1 MAHKHRLGHNR
12 PVSLDARRVLIFRDV
27 ARAGSISAA
36 ARELGWTQPAVSQH
50 LGRLERDA
58 GTPLLLRGAGGVT
71 LTESGRALLLRADV
85 IAAELHTA
93 DEELAAY
100 AQLRG
105 GRVRLVAF
113 PSAAAT
119 VVPDAISALADRHPE
134 ITVGLAEAEPPEA
147 VSALLAG
154 DADLAV
160 VFGYDGPPAGLG
172 PLVWRPLTDEAVG
185 LVVPRASTAPTGLV
199 ELADAEWIGGC
210 VRCRVHLVECC
221 ARAGFA
227 PRLRH
232 TTDDYVVVQNLV
244 ARGLGVTVLPA
255 SALTAYRHPEV
266 QVVDLPELGRRHLGL
281 VHRPGA
287 DAVPATR
294 ALVAELLHGEPAPTC
309 GRRPAEH
316 LPASESARG

>member
-1 MAHKHRLGHNR
+1 MA
-12 PVSLDARRVLIFRDV
+12 LDPRRVLLFRDV
-27 ARAGSISAA
+27 VRAGSISAA
-36 ARELGWTQPAVSQH
+36 ARDLGWTQPAVSQH
-50 LGRLERDA
+50 LSRLERDA
-58 GTPLLLRGAGGVT
+58 GGPLLLRGPGGVT
-71 LTESGRALLLRADV
+71 PTEAGEWLLRRADV

-93 DEELAAY
+93 DEELAAH

-113 PSAAAT
+113 PSASAT
-119 VVPDAISALADRHPE
+119 VVPEAIAALAADHPE
-134 ITVGLAEAEPPEA
+134 VTVGLEAAEPPEA
-147 VSALLAG
+147 LAAVAAG

-160 VFGYDGPPAGLG
+160 VFGYDGPPADLG
-172 PLVWRPLTDEAVG
+172 RLVWHPLADEGVG
-185 LVVPRASTAPTGLV
+185 LVVPLGESSPSGLA

-221 ARAGFA
+221 ERAGFT

-255 SALTAYRHPEV
+255 SALAAYRHPGV
-266 QVVDLPELGRRHLGL
+266 QVVALAELGRRHLGL
-281 VHRPGA
+281 AHRPGA

-294 ALVAELLHGEPAPTC
+294 ALMGELVRSA
-309 GRRPAEH
+309 
-316 LPASESARG
+316 SARLPGSGHDSH

>member
-1 MAHKHRLGHNR
+1 MA
-12 PVSLDARRVLIFRDV
+12 LDARRVLIFRDV

-36 ARELGWTQPAVSQH
+36 ARGLGWTQPAVSQH
-50 LGRLERDA
+50 LSRLERDA
-58 GTPLLLRGAGGVT
+58 GGPLLLRGPGGVT
-71 LTESGRALLLRADV
+71 PTESGLALLRRADV

-119 VVPDAISALADRHPE
+119 LVPDAISALSERHPDV
-134 ITVGLAEAEPPEA
+134 TVGLDEAEPPEA
-147 VSALLAG
+147 MAAVLAG

-160 VFGYDGPPAGLG
+160 VFGYDGAPTDLG
-172 PLVWRPLTDEAVG
+172 PLVWQPLTDEAVG
-185 LVVPRASTAPTGLV
+185 LVVPAVSEAPTGLA
-199 ELADAEWIGGC
+199 ELAEAEWIGGC
-210 VRCRVHLVECC
+210 VRCRGHLIECC
-221 ARAGFA
+221 ERAGFT
-227 PRLRH
+227 PHLRH

-255 SALTAYRHPEV
+255 SALLAYRHPGV
-266 QVVDLPELGRRHLGL
+266 QVVELAELGRRHVGL

-287 DAVPATR
+287 DVVPATG
-294 ALVAELLHGEPAPTC
+294 ALIAELATLVGQPAA
-309 GRRPAEH
+309 RPAGGI
-316 LPASESARG
+316 PGPTTVGR

>member
-1 MAHKHRLGHNR
+1 M
-12 PVSLDARRVLIFRDV
+12 SLDPRRVLIFRDV

-58 GTPLLLRGAGGVT
+58 GGPLLLRGPSGVS
-71 LTESGRALLLRADV
+71 LTDAGRALLHRADAM
-85 IAAELHTA
+85 AAELHLA
-93 DEELAAY
+93 EEEQAAF

-119 VVPDAISALADRHPE
+119 LVPDAIGALAERHPE
-134 ITVGLAEAEPPEA
+134 VSVGLDEAEPPEA
-147 VSALLAG
+147 MAALLAG

-160 VFGYDGPPAGLG
+160 VFGYDGRPAGLG
-172 PLVWRPLTDEAVG
+172 ALTWRPLTDEAVG
-185 LVVPRASTAPTGLV
+185 LVVPSGSTPPSGLDD
-199 ELADAEWIGGC
+199 LAEAEWIGGC
-210 VRCRVHLVECC
+210 VRCRTHLVECC
-221 ARAGFA
+221 ERAGFT

-244 ARGLGVTVLPA
+244 ARGLGVTMLPA
-255 SALTAYRHPEV
+255 SALAAYRHPDV
-266 QVVDLPELGRRHLGL
+266 QVVDLPGLGRRHLGL

-287 DAVPATR
+287 EVVPAT
-294 ALVAELLHGEPAPTC
+294 AALMAELVAVVDPAAASTSPP
-309 GRRPAEH
+309 RPAATIH
-316 LPASESARG
+316 GWRRSRR